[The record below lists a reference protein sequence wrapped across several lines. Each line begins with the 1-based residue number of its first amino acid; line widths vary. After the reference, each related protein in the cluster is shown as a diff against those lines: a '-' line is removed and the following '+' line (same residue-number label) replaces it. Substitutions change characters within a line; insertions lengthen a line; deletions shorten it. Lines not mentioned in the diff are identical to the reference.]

1 MCVCWCQELQQELG
15 KIKNLNKELR
25 AILAGLTAEK
35 EELEATILKL
45 ARELQAAKEN
55 STTNASAYEQAR
67 RAAERLQE
75 EVRRLQQQVEELS
88 RSPKKTSIS
97 VETTPTKQGSSPV
110 SV

>member
-1 MCVCWCQELQQELG
+1 MCCQELQQELR
-15 KIKNLNKELR
+15 KIKDLNKELR
-25 AILAGLTAEK
+25 ARMAGLTAQK
-35 EELEATILKL
+35 EELEATLLKL
-45 ARELQAAKEN
+45 AKELQAAREN

-67 RAAERLQE
+67 QAVERLQE

-97 VETTPTKQGSSPV
+97 VETTPTKQGASPV